1 MKNKRDRKIRKLK
14 RVHILPHILALV
26 FFIFFFIFAIRVF
39 WCAIF
44 NYLVQ
49 IKMDSAV
56 GAAQSIANKIESK
69 NISDGDFENFSEN
82 NFTEKFFVT
91 DADGRILV
99 STMKMDEDY
108 TKDSYMHTSDGK
120 SVLIYD
126 ENLIKSMRDS
136 NIGPDTTKMLIDQFM
151 RFARLGGNR
160 QAEICKYKCY
170 AIAPVYDGK
179 YYVYLDSDIPIMGYD
194 TFVLIF
200 ITLFNIVVVAVP
212 VIVYNVILIFTF
224 ISRKKRVKL
233 IYYDAFT
240 GGKNWLYFKEFENK
254 KLGRMI
260 RKKHMYIAS
269 ISFSK
274 FKNFSACYGANRAEN
289 VIENAGAIIKSKL
302 DKKEVF
308 ARYSEAEFGLI
319 IAAEN
324 CERCERRLIDIVQEL
339 KKCDVKEI
347 TFNCGAYSIENGAVD
362 VDYLY
367 QNARL
372 ARRAA
377 VQKNIPLAWF
387 DEKMKE
393 EQIWESTVEENMEE
407 ALNNSEFEVYLQP
420 KYGANSRSLAG
431 AEALIRW
438 NSSKFGFVSPGRFIP
453 IFEKN
458 GFITK
463 IDDYMLRKVAEL
475 QKKWQEEGKQIVPV
489 SVNISRVHFAREDL
503 AEHICEIV
511 DSVGISREGIE
522 LELTESAFFEEK
534 DALIGIVR
542 KLKGMGFAISMD
554 DFGTGFSSLNS
565 LKDLPLDVL
574 KLDAEFFRGSGIR
587 DERGSAIVAATIQLA
602 KSLGMK
608 TVAEGIEEEEQVNF
622 LAEKGCEL
630 IQGYY
635 FDKPLPIEE
644 FENRMNLFDTS
655 VE

>member
-1 MKNKRDRKIRKLK
+1 
-14 RVHILPHILALV
+14 
-26 FFIFFFIFAIRVF
+26 
-39 WCAIF
+39 
-44 NYLVQ
+44 
-49 IKMDSAV
+49 
-56 GAAQSIANKIESK
+56 
-69 NISDGDFENFSEN
+69 
-82 NFTEKFFVT
+82 
-91 DADGRILV
+91 
-99 STMKMDEDY
+99 
-108 TKDSYMHTSDGK
+108 
-120 SVLIYD
+120 
-126 ENLIKSMRDS
+126 
-136 NIGPDTTKMLIDQFM
+136 
-151 RFARLGGNR
+151 
-160 QAEICKYKCY
+160 
-170 AIAPVYDGK
+170 
-179 YYVYLDSDIPIMGYD
+179 
-194 TFVLIF
+194 
-200 ITLFNIVVVAVP
+200 
-212 VIVYNVILIFTF
+212 
-224 ISRKKRVKL
+224 
-233 IYYDAFT
+233 
-240 GGKNWLYFKEFENK
+240 
-254 KLGRMI
+254 
-260 RKKHMYIAS
+260 
-269 ISFSK
+269 
-274 FKNFSACYGANRAEN
+274 
-289 VIENAGAIIKSKL
+289 
-302 DKKEVF
+302 
-308 ARYSEAEFGLI
+308 
-319 IAAEN
+319 
-324 CERCERRLIDIVQEL
+324 
-339 KKCDVKEI
+339 
-347 TFNCGAYSIENGAVD
+347 
-362 VDYLY
+362 
-367 QNARL
+367 
-372 ARRAA
+372 
-377 VQKNIPLAWF
+377 
-387 DEKMKE
+387 
-393 EQIWESTVEENMEE
+393 MEE

-542 KLKGMGFAISMD
+542 KLKDMGFAISMD